1 MIDRLVIGLD
11 ENITIDL
18 SASEPRY
25 YKFEFPEGVS
35 TVLLTV
41 SSMDEV
47 CTSVSVQNVTV
58 RFL

>member
-47 CTSVSVQNVTV
+47 CTSVLVQNMTV